1 MNRPAPGKTGGENG
15 AVYLP
20 CRQLQRQPPIRL
32 IKLNHCYVALI
43 NVKYNQTI
51 KQVNAMRK
59 ALFFIII
66 SSVLLFLPQKA
77 LAADALYRMLH
88 ADDCAD
94 FQADQDALI
103 VGQLIAQNGDSFTVE
118 VNKVLNG
125 SAPAGIIAL
134 SSDFQY
140 GWADTSSISADT
152 SNILMKPK
160 VDDYCVVSMKKHGS
174 YYKKAWGIFK
184 ATTGDYRTL
193 KLLSEDIKYPYYS
206 GDIAAIEWYVNSG
219 GTEKE
224 FFFDQN
230 RVYVSRPNG
239 ETHLIY
245 TGENSAGADQPEIIY
260 TKKSD
265 NTLFVD
271 MKSVVPA
278 IAVLCAVCAAAI
290 AVIVKRKRP

>member
-1 MNRPAPGKTGGENG
+1 
-15 AVYLP
+15 
-20 CRQLQRQPPIRL
+20 
-32 IKLNHCYVALI
+32 
-43 NVKYNQTI
+43 
-51 KQVNAMRK
+51 MRK

-94 FQADQDALI
+94 FRADQDALI
-103 VGQLIAQNGDSFTVE
+103 VGRLIAQNGDIFKVA
-118 VNKVLNG
+118 VNKVLSG
-125 SAPAGIIAL
+125 SAPADIIAL

-140 GWADTSSISADT
+140 GWAGAGSIS
-152 SNILMKPK
+152 MEPK
-160 VDDYCVVSMKKHGS
+160 VDDYCVMSLKKHGS
-174 YYKKAWGIFK
+174 YYKNAWGIFK
-184 ATTGDYRTL
+184 ASTGDYRTL
-193 KLLSEDIKYPYYS
+193 KLLSEYIKYPYCS

-239 ETHLIY
+239 ETRLIY
-245 TGENSAGADQPEIIY
+245 TGENSAGADQPEIIN

-265 NTLFVD
+265 IALFVD

-290 AVIVKRKRP
+290 IIIIKRKRP